1 MERKNAPF
9 LPDPVTGSLIGLC
22 PIIVVTGNFGAGVMM
37 AVGVLVSMLVLGA
50 TLPTLRS
57 LFPERLRAPV
67 AFALAASLSAG
78 YALAAEAY
86 SPSLASLVGIFIPL
100 TIVNCLVLTTLRRGI
115 RGDEP
120 FSAWLLPS
128 SFIYFG
134 VIVAISALRE
144 AIGLGRLTLPVPGEV
159 PMTLVFFDAPPLRLL
174 AAPAGG
180 FVLLGCLAGL
190 YRIVLRKGGRRIP

>member
-1 MERKNAPF
+1 MDRKTSSF
-9 LPDPVTGSLIGLC
+9 LPNPVMGSLIGLC
-22 PIIVVTGNFGAGVMM
+22 PIIVVTGNFAAGTLM
-37 AVGVLVSMLVLGA
+37 AIGVLVSMLVLGA

-115 RGDEP
+115 REEEP
-120 FSAWLLPS
+120 FTAWVLPS
-128 SFIYFG
+128 AFLYFAT
-134 VIVAISALRE
+134 VIVISAIRE
-144 AIGLGRLTLPVPGEV
+144 VLGLGRLTLPVPGEV
-159 PMTLVFFDAPPLRLL
+159 PMTLVLFHFAPMRLL

-180 FVLLGCLAGL
+180 FILLGCLAGL
-190 YRIVLRKGGRRIP
+190 YRVVLRKEGRRIP